1 MQREMERRIRAARR
15 ELNGYNAAIQNADG
29 LTKAEIQ
36 KDFDKAA
43 VKLKRQEA
51 VYKDFS
57 YKTGI
62 STQNDRLQTTG
73 FGKSICQKAVWANK
87 NAFLPLVQN
96 ANNTEGNFTKTQIT
110 KLSSAADSFLGKYC
124 KEKSHWSGK
133 TIVDSSVLPD
143 GVLGCKEWNCDITLA
158 ENADAASSICFPVF
172 KICGVK
178 NRIDINFYKRIV
190 IVVKC
195 IKVKMNT
202 CEKCGNIFPKR
213 IEICPKCNIP
223 LIDYSDWIE
232 KRGNPQH
239 LPKCPLCGSFYL
251 NPCYGS
257 GNPYNQHTFICLNCG
272 YRF

>member
-36 KDFDKAA
+36 KDFGKAA

-96 ANNTEGNFTKTQIT
+96 ANNTEVISPKRKSRSCLLPRI
-110 KLSSAADSFLGKYC
+110 LSLASTAKKRVIGVEKQSLIHLFFQMAFLG
-124 KEKSHWSGK
+124 
-133 TIVDSSVLPD
+133 
-143 GVLGCKEWNCDITLA
+143 A
-158 ENADAASSICFPVF
+158 
-172 KICGVK
+172 K
-178 NRIDINFYKRIV
+178 NGIV
-190 IVVKC
+190 ILLLR
-195 IKVKMNT
+195 KMLMLHPVYV
-202 CEKCGNIFPKR
+202 F
-213 IEICPKCNIP
+213 
-223 LIDYSDWIE
+223 
-232 KRGNPQH
+232 
-239 LPKCPLCGSFYL
+239 
-251 NPCYGS
+251 
-257 GNPYNQHTFICLNCG
+257 
-272 YRF
+272 RFLKFVGLKTGLTIT

>member
-1 MQREMERRIRAARR
+1 MEPGRDSKAGTADMIGTRFFAGISKRAYSNQRLKELSEQKVVYNDEEIGYYEATQMQREMERRIRAARR

-73 FGKSICQKAVWANK
+73 FGKSISQKAVWANK

-158 ENADAASSICFPVF
+158 ENADAASSICFPV
-172 KICGVK
+172 C
-178 NRIDINFYKRIV
+178 
-190 IVVKC
+190 
-195 IKVKMNT
+195 
-202 CEKCGNIFPKR
+202 
-213 IEICPKCNIP
+213 
-223 LIDYSDWIE
+223 
-232 KRGNPQH
+232 
-239 LPKCPLCGSFYL
+239 
-251 NPCYGS
+251 
-257 GNPYNQHTFICLNCG
+257 
-272 YRF
+272 